1 VAEQR
6 ELVGRKCAGGGD
18 NYDNVVTDKTIQQHD
33 DDDDENKNQNQ
44 CDPPFPQAIIASN
57 NNHDDIIGSS
67 TATTTELVGTYT
79 ASYRENGKLCN
90 TRTNMVFTPLRRST
104 GGGRGYAI
112 DGSGS
117 DSDGTFD
124 IIEGL
129 MAPDGQAYWIEQ
141 QGSRKI
147 LSTGFFTTTAAK
159 TTSSM
164 MTVDGGIIDEYA
176 GTTVPVF
183 FQGQWQSSNGVAASY
198 DSFTLDTTTNQQ
210 QHGAVVEHDIEHGAA
225 GGAPAAAY
233 AFGYSAAEAAAV
245 GVAQQYRPTYY

>member
-1 VAEQR
+1 MQEH
-6 ELVGRKCAGGGD
+6 D
-18 NYDNVVTDKTIQQHD
+18 DDDD
-33 DDDDENKNQNQ
+33 DDDDENKYQNQ
-44 CDPPFPQAIIASN
+44 TCDPPYPQAIVASN
-57 NNHDDIIGSS
+57 NHHDDTIGSP
-67 TATTTELVGTYT
+67 TATTTEKLVGTYT

-90 TRTNMVFTPLRRST
+90 SRTNMVFTSLRPTS
-104 GGGRGYAI
+104 GRGFAI
-112 DGSGS
+112 SGSGS

-141 QGSRKI
+141 QGKRQI
-147 LSTGFFTTTAAK
+147 LSTGVFTTTATK

-164 MTVDGGIIDEYA
+164 MTADDSGIIDEYA

-183 FQGQWQSSNGVAASY
+183 FQGQWQSSNGVVASY
-198 DSFTLDTTTNQQ
+198 DNYALDTTTNQ
-210 QHGAVVEHDIEHGAA
+210 HDIEHGAAA

-233 AFGYSAAEAAAV
+233 AFGYNALDAAAV